1 MSWADSFARH
11 LESERNLS
19 PKTVEAYTSDVA
31 QFISFGEQLGIDE
44 DDPRQIGVGTI
55 RKFLSM
61 LQSKGLSRSSIARK
75 LSAIRSYMRYLARE
89 GAIESNPAVAMG
101 RARRPRRLPRAL
113 SCDEVADL
121 LSASGGDSPLAV
133 RDHAILELLY
143 SSGIRLSELVGLD
156 VHDYSPGTRSIR
168 VFGKG
173 SKERIAPVGSQ
184 AVVAIDRYLSGAR
197 RVLLG
202 EGDCQALFVS
212 KLGRRLSGRS
222 VERIMKK
229 YLMKAGLPGKAT
241 PHSMRHSFATHLTD
255 SGADLR
261 AVQELLVHADIS
273 TTQIYASV
281 SPERLYRVYRTAH
294 PRAARQPEPTT
305 GSGGGM
311 DDGDRS

>member
-19 PKTVEAYTSDVA
+19 PRTVDAYTRDVA
-31 QFISFGEQLGIDE
+31 QFIAFCERLGIDE
-44 DDPRQIGVGTI
+44 DDPRRIGVGAI

-61 LQSKGLSRSSIARK
+61 LQTKGLSPSSVARK
-75 LSAIRSYMRYLARE
+75 LSAIRSYLRYLSRE
-89 GAIESNPAVAMG
+89 GAIESNPAVVMG

-113 SCDEVADL
+113 TPDEAARLISVA
-121 LSASGGDSPLAV
+121 GGHSLQAI
-133 RDHAILELLY
+133 RDRAILELLY

-156 VHDYSPGTRSIR
+156 VQDYSPGSRSVR

-173 SKERIAPVGSQ
+173 AKERIAPVGSQ
-184 AVVAIDRYLSGAR
+184 AVAAIDRYLVSARSG
-197 RVLLG
+197 LLG
-202 EGDCQALFVS
+202 ESDCQALFMS
-212 KLGRRLSGRS
+212 KLGRRLSGRA

-261 AVQELLVHADIS
+261 AVQELLGHADIS
-273 TTQIYASV
+273 TTQIYTSV
-281 SPERLYRVYRTAH
+281 SRERLYRVYQEAH
-294 PRAARQPEPTT
+294 PRAERRQAPTA
-305 GSGGGM
+305 GNG
-311 DDGDRS
+311 GDR

>member
-19 PKTVEAYTSDVA
+19 PKTVEAYTSDGA

-143 SSGIRLSELVGLD
+143 SSGIRFLSWSAWM
-156 VHDYSPGTRSIR
+156 HDYSPGSQCQGVRQGIQGENSAR
-168 VFGKG
+168 
-173 SKERIAPVGSQ
+173 RIA
-184 AVVAIDRYLSGAR
+184 
-197 RVLLG
+197 
-202 EGDCQALFVS
+202 
-212 KLGRRLSGRS
+212 GRS
-222 VERIMKK
+222 
-229 YLMKAGLPGKAT
+229 
-241 PHSMRHSFATHLTD
+241 RH
-255 SGADLR
+255 
-261 AVQELLVHADIS
+261 
-273 TTQIYASV
+273 
-281 SPERLYRVYRTAH
+281 
-294 PRAARQPEPTT
+294 
-305 GSGGGM
+305 
-311 DDGDRS
+311 